1 MDNLTNKEL
10 GVDELNAIF
19 GIEDDE
25 HLGTENETSKQIC
38 RPRGP
43 TIMFD
48 VTHIRSLGEKK
59 VVV

>member
-1 MDNLTNKEL
+1 MDNLTDEEL
-10 GVDELNAIF
+10 GVDELNATF

-25 HLGTENETSKQIC
+25 HLGTENETPKQIY

-48 VTHIRSLGEKK
+48 VTRIRSLGEKK
-59 VVV
+59 VVL